1 MSTIHGASGQVLRFK
16 SAAIGFGVSVAAIA
30 VLAGA
35 QFLFAPYTA
44 EVNGFDP
51 EIDAWVV
58 SQWRRSLADFYA
70 IAIAILGAYW
80 LLTAVAGRANFLGS
94 KSANSVLILS
104 YLAFALGMAVASFV
118 QVPEDFRGA
127 CPLLGVS
134 DSFPRLPDGVLG
146 FDRETPCQELI
157 RGVTA
162 AVSLGL
168 PIILLLASAALR
180 IVYSRRHP

>member
-1 MSTIHGASGQVLRFK
+1 M
-16 SAAIGFGVSVAAIA
+16 
-30 VLAGA
+30 AGA
-35 QFLFAPYTA
+35 QFLFAPYTV

-58 SQWRRSLADFYA
+58 SQWQRSLAVFYA
-70 IAIAILGAYW
+70 IVVAILGSYW
-80 LLTAVAGRANFLGS
+80 LLTAIAGRDHFLGS
-94 KSANSVLILS
+94 QSANVALILS

-134 DSFPRLPDGVLG
+134 DSFPPLPDGVFG
-146 FDRETPCQELI
+146 FDLETPCQEFI

-180 IVYSRRHP
+180 IVYSRRQP